1 MGDVLESA
9 AQDGVQNNVRR
20 GEKPR
25 ECGEEEYRERSLEG
39 ENKKQESQRFS
50 AMHSGGII
58 KDKGI

>member
-39 ENKKQESQRFS
+39 ENEK
-50 AMHSGGII
+50 
-58 KDKGI
+58 